1 MKLIP
6 DWFVT
11 SKMIKKH
18 FNVFY
23 ADENIL
29 YFNEGS
35 GDVIFYCNEM
45 GIFSID
51 LNNIDLDNDFDG
63 NDPDTLILILQT
75 FGLAYYTWKTERTLK
90 RVK

>member
-23 ADENIL
+23 VHENIL

-63 NDPDTLILILQT
+63 NDPDTLILNRL
-75 FGLAYYTWKTERTLK
+75 LAWHIKLGKQKEL
-90 RVK
+90 